1 MNETS
6 MSETANNVLL
16 FIAFIIGMI
25 PGAYFFYRLVREVI
39 YYLTQ
44 DDEDIL

>member
-1 MNETS
+1 
-6 MSETANNVLL
+6 MSESNGLSILVFLL
-16 FIAFIIGMI
+16 GLI

-39 YYLTQ
+39 YYLKR